1 MMFFMLECIGF
12 NKIHMHAGIIHHSLM
27 SCQQSA
33 IRPIMHESGIRDG
46 RHRNKDYRL
55 PLPFFSPMP
64 CLACDRFS
72 FLQLG
77 DSSQATFLTVTVPSV
92 RYGQFWGIRV
102 KWQLTSEIVII
113 CCCVYY
119 YLLYHSG
126 FIHINFLPLGLWF
139 PIWSS
144 IFLFRCLYDLRLFP
158 DNNNISIT
166 NFIILPLKRYSR
178 QIGGIVCNK
187 TNAPLQI
194 LKHTQRICV
203 FQDQQTWIHRSQ
215 KHQQQRT
222 WLHLHDTRH

>member
-1 MMFFMLECIGF
+1 MG
-12 NKIHMHAGIIHHSLM
+12 GIETKTTGS
-27 SCQQSA
+27 
-33 IRPIMHESGIRDG
+33 
-46 RHRNKDYRL
+46 
-55 PLPFFSPMP
+55 P
-64 CLACDRFS
+64 CLFS
-72 FLQLG
+72 LPYHAWLAIFFFAIGRLFTGYFFNSDCPISQLWAILG
-77 DSSQATFLTVTVPSV
+77 V
-92 RYGQFWGIRV
+92 RV
-102 KWQLTSEIVII
+102 KWELTSEIVVI

-166 NFIILPLKRYSR
+166 NFVILPLKRYSR

-222 WLHLHDTRH
+222 WLHLHDTLH